1 MFPPMLVLDKPVPR
15 TGRPATTVRGAT
27 HDFLH
32 HAAQVRTPSKP
43 EYTDAILLVVTELV
57 TNAIR
62 HTTGPAALHLELHDD
77 HIEIRVTDTSPTA
90 AEPRVPQIDGSG
102 GYGMHLVKS
111 LTTHTR
117 TEPTP
122 DGGKT
127 IYAYAPW

>member
-1 MFPPMLVLDKPVPR
+1 MVAPMLVLDQPVPR
-15 TGRPATTVRGAT
+15 VGQATTTVRGVT
-27 HDFLH
+27 HEFLE
-32 HAAQVRTPSKP
+32 HAARIRAPARP
-43 EYTDAILLVVTELV
+43 EYADAVLLVVIELV

-62 HTTGPAALHLELHDD
+62 HTEGPAAVHLELHQD

-102 GYGMHLVKS
+102 GYGMHLIKT

-117 TEPTP
+117 TGPTP